1 MELLN
6 TWLPPAVII
15 GVVIYTNR
23 LLANGI
29 NIRIDDLRY
38 QITRYL
44 DRIERKLD
52 NHLSNYEIRNTGRN
66 NVVGIRRMP

>member
-6 TWLPPAVII
+6 MWLPPAVII

-52 NHLSNYEIRNTGRN
+52 NHLSNYKIRNTGRN
-66 NVVGIRRMP
+66 NNERQY

>member
-29 NIRIDDLRY
+29 NKRIDDLRY
-38 QITRYL
+38 QITRDL
-44 DRIERKLD
+44 DRVERKLD
-52 NHLSNYEIRNTGRN
+52 NHLSNYEIHNTGRN
-66 NVVGIRRMP
+66 NTER